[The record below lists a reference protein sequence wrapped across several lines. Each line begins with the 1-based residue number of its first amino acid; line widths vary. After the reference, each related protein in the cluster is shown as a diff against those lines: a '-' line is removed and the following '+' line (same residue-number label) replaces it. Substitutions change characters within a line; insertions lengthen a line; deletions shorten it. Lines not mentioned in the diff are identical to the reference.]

1 MMKCTLSLALVAAG
15 VILAGS
21 SSARA
26 EYYIVQDRATK
37 ACTILDQRPAS
48 PDTMTVGGADRSFQ
62 TRAEAEIGM
71 RAEPACQSSTAPRS
85 SGGK

>member
-1 MMKCTLSLALVAAG
+1 MMKRTLSLALIATGAL
-15 VILAGS
+15 LAGS
-21 SSARA
+21 SSVLA

-37 ACTILDQRPAS
+37 ACTVLDQRPTS

-71 RAEPACQSSTAPRS
+71 RAEPTCQSSTAPRS